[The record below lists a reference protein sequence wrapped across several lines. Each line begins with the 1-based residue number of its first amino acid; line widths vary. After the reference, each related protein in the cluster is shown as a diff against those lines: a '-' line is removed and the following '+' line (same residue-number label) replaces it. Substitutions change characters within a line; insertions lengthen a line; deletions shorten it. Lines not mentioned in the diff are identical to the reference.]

1 MEPVEHTRERFGWRR
16 APCADAEVRLWL
28 VDVGADPAA
37 LPQTSLPLSQDEID
51 RANRFHHPEDRARFM
66 LTRAALR
73 HLLAEATGR
82 AAQTLAFCAGA
93 HGKPALV
100 GDEAL
105 QFNASH
111 SGALALIGVSSRRPI
126 GVDIELMRE
135 AIDELRLARTF
146 FRDDEHNFLA
156 GLAGEG
162 RLEAFYRIWT
172 AKEAVLK
179 AFGVGIT
186 AYLKDFRVRLKP
198 AGIDIEPAP
207 GCFKP
212 ELAAVGAA
220 SVETPAGYAAAY
232 ALA

>member
-1 MEPVEHTRERFGWRR
+1 MMEPVEHTRERFGWRR
-16 APCADAEVRLWL
+16 TPCADAEVRLWL

-37 LPQTSLPLSQDEID
+37 LPQASLPLSQDEID

-82 AAQTLAFCAGA
+82 KAQTLAFSAGP
-93 HGKPALV
+93 HGKPVLV
-100 GDEAL
+100 DNDL
-105 QFNASH
+105 HFNASH
-111 SGALALIGVSSRRPI
+111 SGALALIGVSSSRLI

-135 AIDELRLARTF
+135 TIDELRLAKTF

-156 GLAGEG
+156 GLVGEG
-162 RLEAFYRIWT
+162 RVEAFYRIWT

-179 AFGVGIT
+179 AFGFGVT
-186 AYLKDFRVRLKP
+186 AYLKDFRVRLNP
-198 AGIDIEPAP
+198 TGIDIEPAP
-207 GCFKP
+207 GCFTP
-212 ELAAVGAA
+212 ELAAVRAA
-220 SVETPAGYAAAY
+220 SVEAPAGYAAAY

>member
-1 MEPVEHTRERFGWRR
+1 MQPAEHLNERFGWRR

-37 LPQTSLPLSQDEID
+37 LPGTSLPLSPDEIERAD
-51 RANRFHHPEDRARFM
+51 RLHHPEDRARFM

-73 HLLAEATGR
+73 HLLSEATGR
-82 AAQTLAFCAGA
+82 AAQTLAFCAGRY
-93 HGKPALV
+93 GKPALV
-100 GDEAL
+100 GDDL

-111 SGALALIGVSSRRPI
+111 SGALALIGISARRPI
-126 GVDIELMRE
+126 GVDIEQMRG
-135 AIDELRLARTF
+135 AIDELRLAKTF
-146 FRDDEHNFLA
+146 FREDEHNFIA
-156 GLAGEG
+156 GLAGG
-162 RLEAFYRIWT
+162 RRLEAFYRIWT

-179 AFGVGIT
+179 AFGFGVT
-186 AYLKDFRVRLKP
+186 AYLKDFRVRLNP

-212 ELAAVGAA
+212 ELAAVRAA
-220 SVETPAGYAAAY
+220 SVEAPAGYAAAY

>member
-1 MEPVEHTRERFGWRR
+1 MQPAEHLNERFGWRR

-37 LPQTSLPLSQDEID
+37 LPGTSLPLSPDEIERAD
-51 RANRFHHPEDRARFM
+51 RLHHPEDRARFM

-82 AAQTLAFCAGA
+82 EAQTLAFCAG
-93 HGKPALV
+93 HYGKPALV
-100 GDEAL
+100 GDDL

-111 SGALALIGVSSRRPI
+111 SGALALIGISARRPI
-126 GVDIELMRE
+126 GVDIEQMRG
-135 AIDELRLARTF
+135 AIDELRLAKTF
-146 FRDDEHNFLA
+146 FREDEHNFIA
-156 GLAGEG
+156 GLAGG
-162 RLEAFYRIWT
+162 RRLEAFYRIWT

-179 AFGVGIT
+179 AFGFGVT
-186 AYLKDFRVRLKP
+186 AYLKDFRVRLNP

-212 ELAAVGAA
+212 ELAAVRAA
-220 SVETPAGYAAAY
+220 SVEAPAGYAAAY

>member
-1 MEPVEHTRERFGWRR
+1 MQSAEHLNERFGWRR
-16 APCADAEVRLWL
+16 APCADAEVSLWL

-37 LPQTSLPLSQDEID
+37 LPATTLALSPDEIE
-51 RANRFHHPEDRARFM
+51 RADRFHHPEDRARFM

-82 AAQTLAFCAGA
+82 EAQTLAFCAG
-93 HGKPALV
+93 HYGKPALV
-100 GDEAL
+100 GDDL

-111 SGALALIGVSSRRPI
+111 SGALALIGISARRPI
-126 GVDIELMRE
+126 GVDIEQMRG
-135 AIDELRLARTF
+135 AIDELRLAKTF
-146 FRDDEHNFLA
+146 FREDEHNFLA
-156 GLAGEG
+156 GLAGG
-162 RLEAFYRIWT
+162 RRLEAFYRIWT

-179 AFGVGIT
+179 AFGFGVT
-186 AYLKDFRVRLKP
+186 AYLKDFRVRLNP

-212 ELAAVGAA
+212 ELAAVRAA
-220 SVETPAGYAAAY
+220 SVEAPAGYAAAY